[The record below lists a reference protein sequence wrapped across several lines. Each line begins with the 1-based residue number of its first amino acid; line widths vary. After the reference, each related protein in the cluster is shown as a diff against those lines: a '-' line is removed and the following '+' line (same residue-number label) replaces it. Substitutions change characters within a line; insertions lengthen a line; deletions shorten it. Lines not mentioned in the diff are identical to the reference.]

1 MPHLRSLCLLS
12 AALACVSL
20 SAQESVPKPAE
31 PAPAVTPENAQE
43 KPPEKTPEKTSSKR
57 HSHHYHHHSTFGAYA
72 QAIFPQKELK
82 DALDEGM
89 GYGLG
94 VQWTH
99 DHGGWNASRTRIE
112 WNTFAEGDPVAP
124 QGTRTYA
131 KNYILSFDHLFKLN
145 QGRSQAYVV
154 VGLGGARWNLEQT
167 TQNVRKSLWT
177 TKLAF
182 TGGLGVQ
189 LGDRVNIEA
198 RYVVSSIQNTYD
210 GNSLQASLGWQF

>member
-1 MPHLRSLCLLS
+1 MPPIRSLYFLS
-12 AALACVSL
+12 VALACASL
-20 SAQESVPKPAE
+20 PAQEPAPKPAE
-31 PAPAVTPENAQE
+31 PVPAVAPEKTQE
-43 KPPEKTPEKTSSKR
+43 NPPEKTPEKTSGKR

-82 DALDEGM
+82 AALDGGM

-94 VQWTH
+94 IQWTH
-99 DHGGWNASRTRIE
+99 DHGDWNASRTRIE

-124 QGTRTYA
+124 LGTRTYA
-131 KNYILSFDHLFKLN
+131 KNYIFSLDHLFKLN
-145 QGRSQAYVV
+145 QGPTHAYVV
-154 VGLGGARWNLEQT
+154 AGLGGARWNLEQT

-189 LGDRVNIEA
+189 LGDRVNLEA
-198 RYVVSSIQNTYD
+198 RYVVSSIGNTYD
-210 GNSLQASLGWQF
+210 GNSIQTSLGWHF